1 MIETRML
8 YNRQGIRR
16 ILYFALTFMIS
27 LQLTGCAVGYITFHT
42 EDWHSTQPT
51 PNLANVKISRS
62 YWEEHSPG
70 FSIDKKIDGFVDR
83 ILHSRFHILDIQPT
97 PQTGIHNETDR
108 FVIRV
113 KQVVEEISQPGETW
127 LVGGYFS
134 FAVLPAVW
142 NEDHSVAFN
151 IIAPGGEE
159 KTYRYRYTERYYSWL
174 PFLFFGPGYFAA
186 GTTGGSNSSFYEK
199 DRAKILEDITARFMA
214 EAAPFI
220 LSHSARQ
227 TQ

>member
-1 MIETRML
+1 MIETRMF
-8 YNRQGIRR
+8 YNRQGKRR

-27 LQLTGCAVGYITFHT
+27 LQLTGCAVGYITFHK
-42 EDWHSTQPT
+42 EDWNSAQPT
-51 PNLANVKISRS
+51 PNLMNVKISRS
-62 YWEEHSPG
+62 YWEEQSPG

-83 ILHSRFHILDIQPT
+83 ILHSRFHILNIQPT

-113 KQVVEEISQPGETW
+113 KQVVEEISQPSKTW
-127 LVGGYFS
+127 LVGSYFS
-134 FAVLPAVW
+134 FAALPAVW
-142 NEDHSVAFN
+142 NQDHSIVFT

-159 KTYRYRYTERYYSWL
+159 ETYRYRYTERYYSWL
-174 PFLFFGPGYFAA
+174 PLLFFGPGYFAA
-186 GTTGGSNSSFYEK
+186 GTTSGSNSSFYEM
-199 DRAKILEDITARFMA
+199 DRAKILEDITARFIT

-220 LSHSARQ
+220 LAHSVVQ